1 MPFNPSQAIGSCAGM
16 LILGSTFLLTA
27 AGSQPPVPPQN
38 GIIDVQRIN
47 VREPDGT
54 LRLVISNAARAPGII
69 VKGHEQP
76 HPSRQSAGFLF
87 FNEEGTEN
95 GGLIYGGSRTPDG
108 VPHSSGSLTFDRY
121 EQDQVVQIAGSEDGG
136 VRSAGLIVNDQP
148 DSPFDFAEIE
158 RARHLQ
164 GTAQRE
170 AFVKAHVGGVQRAF
184 IGRAEDKSAEI
195 VLRDQ
200 TGAKRLVLRVGDD
213 GNAAISFYDATG
225 RVTRTIDG
233 MFQGSGASAR

>member
-1 MPFNPSQAIGSCAGM
+1 MPFNPSQAIGSCAGI

-27 AGSQPPVPPQN
+27 AGSPQTARPQD

-87 FNEEGTEN
+87 FNDEGTEN
-95 GGLIYGGSRTPDG
+95 GGLIFDGSRTPDG
-108 VPHSSGSLTFDRY
+108 VAHSSGSLTFDRY
-121 EQDQVVQIAGSEDGG
+121 EQDQVVQIAGSEDGA

-148 DSPFDFAEIE
+148 EMPFDFAEIE
-158 RARHLQ
+158 RASHLH
-164 GTAQRE
+164 GAAQRD
-170 AFVKAHVGGVQRAF
+170 ALARSHAGGVQRAF

-195 VLRDQ
+195 VLRDR

-213 GNAAISFYDATG
+213 GKAAISFYDVSG
-225 RVTRTIDG
+225 QVTRTISS
-233 MFQGSGASAR
+233 MP